1 MVEKVQFRLKLIF
14 IEKEDEVVN
23 PSFEEFS
30 KTLNFINQVFN
41 NYKKEIPDSEIIQL
55 LREYNPDRDF
65 SDYLPKFKSL
75 FFQDSLKIISIK
87 SYSPEIILLAQLFN
101 PEFYLSIST
110 LIVIENVIQFLGKK
124 MLNWFGSLIKK
135 HRSGK
140 GFDEIDEVK
149 TYHLD
154 KILSEKLHIEFSP
167 LMEETQE
174 INLTPVWDTTKTLYL
189 KSEYYDFFPPPQK
202 KMTIKIYD
210 KSSISKIDTFVYS
223 QEMRRIYYNIDKIKK
238 RLPDLQSG
246 DSLIFER
253 YDYNTYGIRK
263 VRKNGRI
270 INL

>member
-14 IEKEDEVVN
+14 IEKEKEVVN
-23 PSFEEFS
+23 PSFDDFS
-30 KTLNFINQVFN
+30 KTLSFINQVFS
-41 NYKKEIPDSEIIQL
+41 NYKKEIPDNEIIEL
-55 LREYNPDRDF
+55 LREYNPRIEF

-87 SYSPEIILLAQLFN
+87 SYSPEIVLLAQLLN
-101 PEFYLSIST
+101 PDFYLSIP
-110 LIVIENVIQFLGKK
+110 IVIGIEHVIEFLGKK
-124 MLNWFGSLIKK
+124 ILKWFGSLIKK
-135 HRSGK
+135 HRNGQR
-140 GFDEIDEVK
+140 FDEIDEVK
-149 TYHLD
+149 KYHLD

-174 INLTPVWDTTKTLYL
+174 INLTPVWDTSKTLYL
-189 KSEYYDFFPPPQK
+189 KSEYYDFFPPPK
-202 KMTIKIYD
+202 EKMTIKIYD

-223 QEMRRIYYNIDKIKK
+223 QEMRRIYFNIDKIKK
-238 RLPDLQSG
+238 RLPDLHSG

-253 YDYNTYGIRK
+253 YDYNTYGIRE

>member
-1 MVEKVQFRLKLIF
+1 MFY
-14 IEKEDEVVN
+14 
-23 PSFEEFS
+23 
-30 KTLNFINQVFN
+30 

-55 LREYNPDRDF
+55 LREYNPDREF

-87 SYSPEIILLAQLFN
+87 SYSPEIVLLAQLLN

-135 HRSGK
+135 HRKGK
-140 GFDEIDEVK
+140 GFDEIDGVK
-149 TYHLD
+149 AYHLD

-174 INLTPVWDTTKTLYL
+174 INLTPVWDTTKTFYL

-223 QEMRRIYYNIDKIKK
+223 QEMRRIYYNIDKIRK

-246 DSLIFER
+246 DSLFFER

-263 VRKNGRI
+263 VRKNGKI